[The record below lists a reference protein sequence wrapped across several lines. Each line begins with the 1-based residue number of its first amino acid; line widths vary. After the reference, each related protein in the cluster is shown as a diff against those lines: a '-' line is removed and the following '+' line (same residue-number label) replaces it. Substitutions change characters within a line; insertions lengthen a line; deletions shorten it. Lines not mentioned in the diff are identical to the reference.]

1 MKYLLLCTFLFSA
14 RLPAMECLT
23 YADSLKRIEI
33 IARQNEIV
41 DKIITKIND
50 SKDRE
55 PYIRDIEIY
64 YLEKELKT
72 QHQSKLTWQVKDSLR
87 PHESCISLWEQQ
99 SIFAS
104 PTIKKPLLLSTTY
117 LGENITTVLY
127 IKYIAGEQYSGI
139 THYPPTII
147 SYHLDEAQKLC
158 LDALDKKD
166 QYHEIISIK
175 FFLVI
180 PSIHTSITNARH
192 KQLRGIVTTTLHP
205 YPLKIKTLT
214 YDTKECKSGYLRD
227 VEVILSAHKASLR
240 IRNKEIDLFNNY
252 K

>member
-1 MKYLLLCTFLFSA
+1 MKHLLLCTLLF
-14 RLPAMECLT
+14 PATLKAMKCLT
-23 YADSLKRIEI
+23 YDDSLKRIEI
-33 IARQNEIV
+33 IACQNEIV

-55 PYIRDIEIY
+55 PYIRDNEIY

-72 QHQSKLTWQVKDSLR
+72 QHQSKLASRIKDSIR

-99 SIFAS
+99 FIVTS

-139 THYPPTII
+139 THYPATIL
-147 SYHLDEAQKLC
+147 SCQLDEAQKLC
-158 LDALDKKD
+158 LEALDKKN
-166 QYHEIISIK
+166 QYHEITNIK
-175 FFLVI
+175 FFLAI
-180 PSIHTSITNARH
+180 PSIHTYITNARY
-192 KQLRGIVTTTLHP
+192 KQLIEIVKTTLYP
-205 YPLKIKTLT
+205 YPLKIQILT
-214 YDTKECKSGYLRD
+214 YDAKECESRYLRD

-252 K
+252 Q